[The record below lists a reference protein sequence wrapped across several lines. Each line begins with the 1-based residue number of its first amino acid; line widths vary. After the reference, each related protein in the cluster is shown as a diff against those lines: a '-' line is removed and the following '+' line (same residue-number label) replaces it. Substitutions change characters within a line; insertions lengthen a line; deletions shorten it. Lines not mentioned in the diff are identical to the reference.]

1 VTRQSVRGVPTTA
14 WRRALPL
21 GPAVALLAACSSAPP
36 APLYTAQE
44 EKAICERHSGWW
56 HSNLLDGFC
65 ERR

>member
-1 VTRQSVRGVPTTA
+1 VPTTG
-14 WRRALPL
+14 WRRALRL
-21 GPAVALLAACSSAPP
+21 GPTVALLAACSSAPP
-36 APLYTAQE
+36 AAPLYTAQE